1 MPKNIKF
8 WPKMA
13 QNWQNHANYA
23 DLASCEAHNKKV
35 IDPGKKWW
43 LCFLLPRNYSMW
55 WNTSY
60 IQILKFWKKCHV
72 KITFLGQN
80 WPKMVKNTCF
90 CPKFVSLRYYSPINC
105 TYPYVKLHYL
115 SFDTQIIKNG
125 ESMEKWGLKEI
136 PPNKAFLCEIKGSA

>member
-1 MPKNIKF
+1 
-8 WPKMA
+8 
-13 QNWQNHANYA
+13 
-23 DLASCEAHNKKV
+23 
-35 IDPGKKWW
+35 
-43 LCFLLPRNYSMW
+43 MW
-55 WNTSY
+55 WNTSF

-105 TYPYVKLHYL
+105 TYPYVKLYYL
-115 SFDTQIIKNG
+115 SFDTQIIKIG

-136 PPNKAFLCEIKGSA
+136 PKIRHFYVKLRGQRKVRWPLTSPPTTDGTYEYRFQKLQTMVNANIWKIGGILFVK